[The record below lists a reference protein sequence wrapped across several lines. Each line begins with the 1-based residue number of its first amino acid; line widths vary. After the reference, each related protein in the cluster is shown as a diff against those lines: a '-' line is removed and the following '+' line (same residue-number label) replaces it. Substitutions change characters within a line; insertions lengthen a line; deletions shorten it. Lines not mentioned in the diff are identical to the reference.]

1 MLRVFSC
8 PDSLRARLQ
17 ALTRGIRPRRKATV
31 NCKHHVKGDG
41 SWWAVDGRG
50 IELCRVCGKC
60 EREKLSHYAPEIL
73 GHYTSADV
81 DESIESDEPW

>member
-1 MLRVFSC
+1 M
-8 PDSLRARLQ
+8 
-17 ALTRGIRPRRKATV
+17 
-31 NCKHHVKGDG
+31 NCKHHMKGDG

-60 EREKLSHYAPEIL
+60 EREKLSHYAPEVL

-81 DESIESDEPW
+81 DESIEEEEPPGLSVEHDYGDEPGIVDDVPVGVVTE